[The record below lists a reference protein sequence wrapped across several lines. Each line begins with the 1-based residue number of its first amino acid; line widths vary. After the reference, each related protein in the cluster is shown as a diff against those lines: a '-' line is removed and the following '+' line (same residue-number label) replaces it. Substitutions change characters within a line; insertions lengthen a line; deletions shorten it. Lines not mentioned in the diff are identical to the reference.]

1 MAREATRCGAAGLQI
16 GKIPTAAAGTGKT
29 LDFIADTL
37 NAAASEVIMGA
48 GSLFKELSAR
58 QYIDGRVRAARGERS
73 TPVIDPA
80 TEQII
85 GNVVE
90 ASRVEID
97 EAVQIANSAQQRW
110 NKINYHRRAELLHE
124 VAQAMR
130 QARPVVAEMLTR
142 EMGKTYKESADE
154 VMWSGTAVDYYA
166 EIARHEL
173 GKVLGPT
180 VDAQFHF
187 TTKEPLGV
195 VVIILPFNYPLCL
208 LCWQAA
214 AALASGN
221 AVIIKPSDL
230 TTLTTLRFIQAFAA
244 LPPGLVQVLAGA
256 DSVGQQLVAHADTH
270 MVAFTGG
277 IETGRMIAASCARLY
292 KRSLIE
298 TSGNDPFIV
307 MPSAPIETAARA
319 AAFGAYLNC
328 GQVCAAAERFYVH
341 EQVYTRFIE
350 RLIAYAG
357 QVRVG
362 NGLDKVDMGPLASER
377 ELLRYQ
383 RILRTAQQQGI
394 RTAIGGGRP
403 PGLEKGWFAQAT
415 VLVDVPP
422 EAAIMH
428 DESFGPVAP
437 VCRVGSFD
445 DAVALAN
452 RSRYGL
458 GATIYTLDLTEAMRA
473 VNELEA
479 GMVWVNAP
487 LLDNDAGPFGG
498 RKHSGMGR
506 QLGSEGLDSFRH
518 TKLAMIDPAANPHDF
533 WWFPYADDEAYPDA
547 RAAAARAG
555 AKN

>member
-1 MAREATRCGAAGLQI
+1 MSVDA
-16 GKIPTAAAGTGKT
+16 
-29 LDFIADTL
+29 
-37 NAAASEVIMGA
+37 
-48 GSLFKELSAR
+48 LFNELSGR
-58 QYIDGRVRAARGERS
+58 QHIDGQSLRACGDRS
-73 TPVIDPA
+73 VDVIDPA
-80 TEQII
+80 TEAII
-85 GNVVE
+85 GNLID
-90 ASRVEID
+90 ASAAEI
-97 EAVQIANSAQQRW
+97 EQAVQIANAAQKRW
-110 NKINYHRRAELLHE
+110 HRVNYHRRAELLHA

-130 QARPVVAEMLTR
+130 EARPVVAEMLTR

-154 VMWSGTAVDYYA
+154 VAWSATAVDYYA

-180 VDAQFHF
+180 VEAQFHF

-221 AVIIKPSDL
+221 AVIIKPSEL
-230 TTLTTLRFIQAFAA
+230 TTLTTMRFIQAFDG
-244 LPPGLVQVLAGA
+244 LPPGLVQVLAGGG
-256 DSVGQQLVAHADTH
+256 SVGQRLVAHADTH

-277 IETGRMIAASCARLY
+277 IETGRMIAQSCALQY
-292 KRSLIE
+292 KRALIE

-307 MPSAPIETAARA
+307 MPSAPIDTAARA

-341 EQVYTRFIE
+341 EQVYAQFLD
-350 RLIAYAG
+350 RLIAYAR

-362 NGLDKVDMGPLASER
+362 NGLDKVDMGPMASRR
-377 ELLRYQ
+377 ELLRFE
-383 RILRTAQQQGI
+383 RILRTAKEEGI
-394 RTAIGGGRP
+394 STAVGGGRP
-403 PGLEKGWFAQAT
+403 PGLDKGWFAQPT
-415 VLVDVPP
+415 VLADVPP
-422 EAAIMH
+422 EADIMRE
-428 DESFGPVAP
+428 ESFGPVAP
-437 VCRVGSFD
+437 VSRVSSFEQ
-445 DAVALAN
+445 AIALAN
-452 RSRYGL
+452 QSRYGL
-458 GATIYTLDLTEAMRA
+458 GASIYTLDLTEAMQA

-533 WWFPYADDEAYPDA
+533 WWFPYADAEAYPHVRSASGRTDA
-547 RAAAARAG
+547 TD
-555 AKN
+555 

>member
-1 MAREATRCGAAGLQI
+1 VGVDSYFNQLSGHHYLDGKLQ
-16 GKIPTAAAGTGKT
+16 
-29 LDFIADTL
+29 
-37 NAAASEVIMGA
+37 
-48 GSLFKELSAR
+48 
-58 QYIDGRVRAARGERS
+58 AARGALSAEI
-73 TPVIDPA
+73 IDPA
-80 TEQII
+80 TEQVI
-85 GNVVE
+85 GRYTE
-90 ASRVEID
+90 ATADEID
-97 EAVQIANSAQQRW
+97 AAVRVANAAQKRW
-110 NKINYHRRAELLHE
+110 HRINYHRRAELLHE

-130 QARPVVAEMLTR
+130 QDRPVVAEMLTR

-154 VMWSGTAVDYYA
+154 VAWSVTAVDYYA

-187 TTKEPLGV
+187 TLKEPLGV

-214 AALASGN
+214 AALGSGN

-230 TTLTTLRFIQAFAA
+230 TTLTTLRFIQAFEA
-244 LPPGLVQVLAGA
+244 LPAGLVQVLAGGGK
-256 DSVGQQLVAHADTH
+256 VGSQLVSHAETH

-277 IETGRMIAASCARLY
+277 IETGRAVAETCARLY
-292 KRSLIE
+292 KRALIE

-341 EQVYTRFIE
+341 AAVYDEFLE
-350 RLIAYAG
+350 RLIAHTAR
-357 QVRVG
+357 VRVG
-362 NGLDKVDMGPLASER
+362 NGLDRVDMGPLASER
-377 ELLRYQ
+377 ELLRFQ
-383 RILRTAQQQGI
+383 RILRTARDQGI

-403 PGLEKGWFAQAT
+403 AGLEKGWFAQAT

-422 EAAIMH
+422 EADIMCQ
-428 DESFGPVAP
+428 ESFGPVAP
-437 VCRVGSFD
+437 VTRVASFD
-445 DAVALAN
+445 EAVALAN

-458 GATIYTLDLTEAMRA
+458 GASIYTLDLNEAMRA
-473 VNELEA
+473 VNEIEA

-498 RKHSGMGR
+498 RKYSGMGR

-533 WWFPYADDEAYPDA
+533 WWFPYADAEAHPDA
-547 RAAAARAG
+547 RPAVAPRT
-555 AKN
+555 